1 MEKLEILE
9 HFIKKHGNKI
19 NPELISIKYCQNEK
33 MAMVEL
39 TFKTNRKPVCINL
52 DFIID
57 DIEKEDK
64 SKDYQSMPLF
74 NPVADIVDNARSFL
88 DLDEYSLIMCI
99 DHIFTEEAAISVNNE
114 FLNTPPA
121 HAGL

>member
-19 NPELISIKYCQNEK
+19 NTELSSVKYCQNEK

-39 TFKTNRKPVCINL
+39 TFNTSRNLVRINL
-52 DFIID
+52 DFISDEIVKD
-57 DIEKEDK
+57 DEGNDSYSI
-64 SKDYQSMPLF
+64 PLF
-74 NPVADIVDNARSFL
+74 NPEADIVDNARSFL

-99 DHIFTEEAAISVNNE
+99 DHIFNEDAAINVNNE
-114 FLNTPPA
+114 Y
-121 HAGL
+121 

>member
-19 NPELISIKYCQNEK
+19 NAELSSVKYCQNEK

-39 TFKTNRKPVCINL
+39 TFNTTRKPVSINL

-57 DIEKEDK
+57 DIIKDDESSDHK
-64 SKDYQSMPLF
+64 SIPLF
-74 NPVADIVDNARSFL
+74 NPEVDIVDNARSFL
-88 DLDEYSLIMCI
+88 DLDEFSLIMCI
-99 DHIFTEEAAISVNNE
+99 DQIFTEEAAISVNNE
-114 FLNTPPA
+114 FFNKNKE
-121 HAGL
+121 